1 MGLYE
6 SNPRTL
12 EEWLSEIRQR
22 RLVLP
27 RFQRMEAWGPSQ
39 VQELLQSVIDGLPV
53 GAILLLE
60 VSGEPEFAYR
70 VIEGAPE
77 EGEPV
82 REMILDGQQR
92 LTALWRALND
102 DYPSDRYFLR
112 ISTDGSVDHED
123 LPIVERIRLYTR
135 GGKTYPM
142 WVSSPEQVYARGL
155 IPISLLNPDREKE
168 ADEWVDRVTEGEN
181 REVYRALNRQV
192 VKYRDLVKNFEIPYI
207 RLKAGTKP
215 EAVIATFTKVN
226 TQGTPLSPFDLVV
239 ARMELH
245 DVDLHALSDSLW
257 ANVPGLKRFT
267 RIDDLDVL
275 RALTL
280 LSGKKP
286 TQTNVLRLDPGFLER
301 EWKSLER
308 GARRALSFL
317 EDEAVLDGDR
327 IPTEA
332 VLPVLFA
339 LWAEVPEVGV
349 EEGNAR
355 TLLRQYIWRA
365 FFSDRYERAVNTAVF
380 QDYKALRERLRGSQV
395 AVPIMEAE
403 LPESPEEL
411 MEAGWPRRRDRLAR
425 AILCVTLRGQAKDIY
440 DGRPVTVENVVT
452 REYHHLFPKKYLMDR
467 GWRDEE
473 ADRALNVALITWR
486 TNRQISAASPR
497 EYLENA
503 ASKMLDDEELA
514 DRLRSHLI
522 PIEPFLEE
530 DFQGFLR
537 QRAEMVYE
545 GMEALVEGKDWR
557 PR

>member
-6 SNPRTL
+6 SNPRSL
-12 EEWLSEIRQR
+12 VEWLSEIEQR

-27 RFQRMEAWGPSQ
+27 RFQRMEAWGPPQ
-39 VQELLQSVIDGLPV
+39 VQELLQSVIDGLPI

-102 DYPSDRYFLR
+102 DYPNDRYFLR
-112 ISTDGSVDHED
+112 ISTDGSVDPED
-123 LPIVERIRLYTR
+123 LPIVERVRLHR
-135 GGKTYPM
+135 RDGKTYPM
-142 WVSSPEQVYARGL
+142 WVSVPEQVYARGL
-155 IPISLLNPDREKE
+155 IPISLLNPDRERE
-168 ADEWVDRVTEGEN
+168 ADEWVDRVTEGES
-181 REVYRALNRQV
+181 REVYKALNQQV
-192 VKYRDLVKNFEIPYI
+192 GKYREQVKHFEIPYI
-207 RLKAGTKP
+207 RLKAGTRL

-245 DVDLHALSDSLW
+245 NVDLHTLSDSLW
-257 ANVPGLKRFT
+257 ANVPGLRRFT
-267 RIDDLDVL
+267 RVDDLDIL

-286 TQTNVLRLDPGFLER
+286 TQSNVLSLDPDFLRR
-301 EWKSLER
+301 EWRKLER

-317 EDEAVLDGDR
+317 EDEVVFDGDR

-332 VLPVLFA
+332 ILPALFA
-339 LWAEVPEVGV
+339 LWAEVPEGGV

-355 TLLRQYIWRA
+355 ILLRQYIWRA

-380 QDYKALRERLRGSQV
+380 QDYRALRERLRGSRV
-395 AVPIMEAE
+395 EVPIMEAE
-403 LPESPEEL
+403 LPESPKEL
-411 MEAGWPRRRDRLAR
+411 EDAGWPKRRDRLAR

-440 DGRPVTVENVVT
+440 DGRPVTVESIVS
-452 REYHHLFPKKYLMDR
+452 REYHHLFPKKYLRDR
-467 GWRDEE
+467 GWGDEK

-486 TNRQISAASPR
+486 TNRQILAASPR

-503 ASKMLDDEELA
+503 ASRMLDDEELV

-522 PIEPFLEE
+522 PIEPFLGE
-530 DFQGFLR
+530 DFQEFLR
-537 QRAEMVYE
+537 QRAEMVYK

>member
-6 SNPRTL
+6 SNPRAL
-12 EEWLSEIRQR
+12 EDWLSEIKQR

-53 GAILLLE
+53 GAVLLLE

-70 VIEGAPE
+70 VIEGAPK

-102 DYPSDRYFLR
+102 DYPDDRYFLR
-112 ISTDGSVDHED
+112 ISTDGSIDPED
-123 LPIVERIRLYTR
+123 LPIVERERLYR
-135 GGKTYPM
+135 RDGKMYPR
-142 WVSSPEQVYARGL
+142 WVSVPKQVYDRGL
-155 IPISLLNPDREKE
+155 IPISLLNPDREQE
-168 ADEWVDRVTEGEN
+168 ADEWVDSVAES
-181 REVYRALNRQV
+181 REVYKALSQQLRRYREQV
-192 VKYRDLVKNFEIPYI
+192 KRFEIPYI
-207 RLKAGTKP
+207 RLKASTKP

-245 DVDLHALSDSLW
+245 GVDLHALSDSLW
-257 ANVPGLKRFT
+257 TKVPGLRRFT
-267 RIDDLDVL
+267 RVDDLDIL

-280 LSGKKP
+280 LSGRKP
-286 TQTNVLRLDPGFLER
+286 TQSNMLKLEPNFLER
-301 EWKSLER
+301 EWSRLER
-308 GARRALSFL
+308 GVQRALSFL
-317 EDEAVLDGDR
+317 EGEMVFDGER
-327 IPTEA
+327 IPTE
-332 VLPVLFA
+332 VILPVLFA
-339 LWAEVPEVGV
+339 LWAEVPEGGV

-365 FFSDRYERAVNTAVF
+365 FFSNRYERAVNAAVF
-380 QDYKALRERLRGSQV
+380 QDYIALRERLQGSRV
-395 AVPIMEAE
+395 KAPIMEAE
-403 LPESPEEL
+403 LPGLEEL
-411 MEAGWPRRRDRLAR
+411 ANAGWPKRRDRLAR

-440 DGRPVTVENVVT
+440 DGRPVTVENIVA
-452 REYHHLFPKKYLMDR
+452 REYHHLFPKKYLRDR
-467 GWRDEE
+467 GMGDEE
-473 ADRALNVALITWR
+473 TDKALNVALITWR

-497 EYLENA
+497 MYLEKA

-522 PIEPFLEE
+522 PMEPFLEE
-530 DFQGFLR
+530 DFQEFLR
-537 QRAEMVYE
+537 QRAEMVYR
-545 GMEALVEGKDWR
+545 GMEALVDGKDWR